1 MNVKICKLVQLTRAT
16 PGSSLV
22 FKINMLL
29 LLWPNKSHFLLTI
42 TTLYRYAE
50 WEDPQ
55 LETSPY
61 YYGTHYSSAMIVT
74 SYLVRLEPFT
84 QHFLHLQ
91 VRSIVQES
99 TWFFLPVNSNYPRS
113 KSQVDRVK
121 NPRGGWGFLFW
132 GGGV

>member
-1 MNVKICKLVQLTRAT
+1 MNL
-16 PGSSLV
+16 
-22 FKINMLL
+22 LL

-91 VRSIVQES
+91 VRSIVQ
-99 TWFFLPVNSNYPRS
+99 
-113 KSQVDRVK
+113 
-121 NPRGGWGFLFW
+121 GFYFQFIPITQDLNHS
-132 GGGV
+132 

>member
-1 MNVKICKLVQLTRAT
+1 ME
-16 PGSSLV
+16 
-22 FKINMLL
+22 L
-29 LLWPNKSHFLLTI
+29 LLWPNKCTGCNHWDYHP
-42 TTLYRYAE
+42 YRYAE

-91 VRSIVQES
+91 VRSIVQGSFYLVFPSSLFQFTE
-99 TWFFLPVNSNYPRS
+99 
-113 KSQVDRVK
+113 
-121 NPRGGWGFLFW
+121 GFCECA
-132 GGGV
+132 